1 MVSYC
6 EKKVKA
12 VTQLVVG
19 ADVYYNMPFQEM
31 EQQAPPVKIAELME
45 MNTFVQHYSQ
55 RTQQYKGQIEQLR
68 ERSNQLRAEAAQLL
82 HRQPLHEWSTR

>member
-31 EQQAPPVKIAELME
+31 EQSPSVKIAELME
-45 MNTFVQHYSQ
+45 LNTFVQHYSQ